1 MVPSEGYGAG
11 KAHGDVADHCHKSV
25 QIHVAASAEMGEIVD
40 AAVKGM
46 VEESADCVGVGQD
59 EPDRHVLN
67 GGRGTLER

>member
-1 MVPSEGYGAG
+1 M
-11 KAHGDVADHCHKSV
+11 C
-25 QIHVAASAEMGEIVD
+25 EIVD

-46 VEESADCVGVGQD
+46 VEEATDCVGVGQD